1 MFRLKLLGC
10 TSAIALGFTAPAYAY
25 PIDCAIFLCLA
36 GGWPSSPDCNA
47 ARAEFIRRITPLP
60 VEPPLQLWRCPMGAT
75 SGSADMSPMQRLDA
89 IKSSSAVPIPEL
101 PGKYGK
107 TLQVVDVTYYGES
120 WSSLDV
126 SDALEWV
133 PLGTSENLLA
143 TVSAGSSALSEPT
156 LAKVNLS
163 APDFNVVRS
172 IRVWDVRHYSYRR
185 WSRDDEQ
192 CRLSLDMVV
201 GTYDNNASFSW
212 SNRAPGP
219 RPSWLPLRRQ
229 CPSYYRGVGVEWSDS
244 FGRYDYVLVPY

>member
-75 SGSADMSPMQRLDA
+75 SGSTDMSPMQRLDA
-89 IKSSSAVPIPEL
+89 IKSSSANPLPEL
-101 PGKYGK
+101 PRKDG
-107 TLQVVDVTYYGES
+107 TTPQVVDVTYATDS
-120 WSSLDV
+120 WTTLGAVNATDWIS
-126 SDALEWV
+126 
-133 PLGTSENLLA
+133 LGTARPPRAS
-143 TVSAGSSALSEPT
+143 TGSTFPARPEPT
-156 LAKVNLS
+156 PAKVKLS
-163 APDFNVVRS
+163 SSDFDVVRS
-172 IRVWDVRHYSYRR
+172 IRVWDVRHYSYWR

-192 CRLSLDMVV
+192 CRTSLDMMV
-201 GTYDNNASFSW
+201 GTYDENANFSW
-212 SNRAPGP
+212 SDRAPGP

-229 CPSYYRGVGVEWSDS
+229 CPSYFRGVGVEWSDI
-244 FGRYDYVLVPY
+244 FGRQDHVLVPY

>member
-60 VEPPLQLWRCPMGAT
+60 VEPPLQLWRCPMGVT
-75 SGSADMSPMQRLDA
+75 TGSADKSPMLRLDA
-89 IKSSSAVPIPEL
+89 IKSLSANPLPEF
-101 PGKYGK
+101 PGTYGN
-107 TLQVVDVTYYGES
+107 TPQVVDVTYSRDS
-120 WSSLDV
+120 WSMLDV

-133 PLGTSENLLA
+133 PLGTRETPLA
-143 TVSAGSSALSEPT
+143 TVGAGSPALSEPT
-156 LAKVNLS
+156 LANVNLS
-163 APDFNVVRS
+163 APDFDVVRS
-172 IRVWDVRHYSYRR
+172 IRVWHVRHYSYKVRER
-185 WSRDDEQ
+185 EGPCETR
-192 CRLSLDMVV
+192 LDMDV
-201 GTYDNNASFSW
+201 GSYDESASFGW
-212 SNRAPGP
+212 SDRAPGP

-229 CPSYYRGVGVEWSDS
+229 CPSYYRGVGVEWSDI

>member
-36 GGWPSSPDCNA
+36 GGWLSSPDCNA
-47 ARAEFIRRITPLP
+47 ARAEFVRRITPLP

-89 IKSSSAVPIPEL
+89 IKSSSANPLPEF
-101 PGKYGK
+101 PGTYGK
-107 TLQVVDVTYYGES
+107 TRQVIDVTYSRDS
-120 WSSLDV
+120 WPMLDV
-126 SDALEWV
+126 SDALKRA
-133 PLGTSENLLA
+133 PLGVRVTPLA
-143 TVSAGSSALSEPT
+143 TISAGSPTLPEPT
-156 LAKVNLS
+156 LANVNLS
-163 APDFNVVRS
+163 SSDFDVVRS

-192 CRLSLDMVV
+192 CHVSLDMKV
-201 GTYDNNASFSW
+201 GTYDENASFGW
-212 SNRAPGP
+212 SDHAPGP
-219 RPSWLPLRRQ
+219 RPSWLPLRQQ
-229 CPSYYRGVGVEWSDS
+229 CPSYFRGVGVEWSDI

>member
-36 GGWPSSPDCNA
+36 GGWPGSPDCNA

-60 VEPPLQLWRCPMGAT
+60 VEPPLQLWRCPMGVN
-75 SGSADMSPMQRLDA
+75 SGSANMSPIQRLDA
-89 IKSSSAVPIPEL
+89 IKSSSANPLPEF
-101 PGKYGK
+101 PGTYDK
-107 TLQVVDVTYYGES
+107 TPQVLDVIYSGDS

-133 PLGTSENLLA
+133 PLGTSEKPLA
-143 TVSAGSSALSEPT
+143 TVGAGFPALSEPT
-156 LAKVNLS
+156 LANLNLS
-163 APDFNVVRS
+163 SSDFDVVRS

-192 CRLSLDMVV
+192 CHVSLDMMV
-201 GTYDNNASFSW
+201 GTYDENASFSW
-212 SNRAPGP
+212 SDSAPGP
-219 RPSWLPLRRQ
+219 RPSWLPLRRH

-244 FGRYDYVLVPY
+244 FGRYDYLLVPY